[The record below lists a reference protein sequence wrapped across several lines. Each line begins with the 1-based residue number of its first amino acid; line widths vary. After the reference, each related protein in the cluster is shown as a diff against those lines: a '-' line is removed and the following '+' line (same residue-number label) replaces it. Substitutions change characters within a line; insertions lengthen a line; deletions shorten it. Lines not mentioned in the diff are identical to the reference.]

1 MVIGPNRLII
11 DGFSSF
17 SVKFPLSKFVWFDG
31 KYVTLD
37 KAKVPVTTH
46 AIHYGTSVFEGIRA
60 YWNSKNLFVFR
71 LEDHMKR
78 FRNSGKF
85 YSISLNFTNKQIENA
100 IINLCKKNNIKKT
113 CYIRPFYFVGDYGI
127 NLHVTE
133 KAPTNVA
140 IFMFPFG
147 DLFNKKGI
155 TAGVS
160 SWRKFSVSST
170 PPQAKM
176 GGNYLNS
183 ILATQEAKRNGY
195 DEAILLDK
203 LGNVSEAPGENIFIV
218 KDDEIITPPLSSSAL
233 AGITRDSIF
242 ELAEDRGYKVV
253 IREITRSELYIAD
266 EVFLS
271 GTAAEITPIIRIDQN
286 IVGNGKTGIITSE
299 LIADYTDVVMNR
311 NKKYSE
317 WLTPVY

>member
-1 MVIGPNRLII
+1 
-11 DGFSSF
+11 
-17 SVKFPLSKFVWFDG
+17 
-31 KYVTLD
+31 
-37 KAKVPVTTH
+37 
-46 AIHYGTSVFEGIRA
+46 YGTSVFEGIRA
-60 YWNSKNLFVFR
+60 YWNSKNLFIFR
-71 LEDHMKR
+71 LEDHIKR
-78 FRNSGKF
+78 FRNSGRY
-85 YSISLNFTNKQIENA
+85 YSISLKFSNKQIENA
-100 IINLCKKNNIKKT
+100 IINLCKKNKMKKS
-113 CYIRPFYFVGDYGI
+113 CYIRPFYFVGEYGI

-133 KAPTNVA
+133 KAPTIVA

-160 SWRKFSVSST
+160 SWRKFSVSTT

-218 KDDEIITPPLSSSAL
+218 KNNQIITPPLSSSAL

-242 ELAEDRGYKVV
+242 QLAKDRGYKVV
-253 IREITRSELYIAD
+253 IREISRSELYISE

-271 GTAAEITPIIRIDQN
+271 GTAAEITPIIRIDKN
-286 IVGNGKTGIITSE
+286 EIGNGRVGTITSE
-299 LIADYTDVVMNR
+299 IMSDYTDLVMNR
-311 NKKYSE
+311 NEKYSE
-317 WLTPVY
+317 WLTRVY